1 MCCLIHS
8 FDGANRSLVM
18 LVAFLM
24 NRYKWK
30 LSKALEFVRSKQLFI
45 GLSEHYIEQLEI
57 LEHILMQAGIPLSSE
72 WRIEYTSTEE
82 EIVSKTFLNSQEI
95 EIQEP

>member
-30 LSKALEFVRSKQLFI
+30 LSKALEFLRSKQLFI

-57 LEHILMQAGIPLSSE
+57 LESLLLGSGIQLSTE
-72 WRIEYTSTEE
+72 WRI
-82 EIVSKTFLNSQEI
+82 
-95 EIQEP
+95 